1 MATTKET
8 LAKGL
13 VRLFRDNM
21 WKLHR
26 LLESIVS
33 DRRPQFVAEMMELN
47 SVLEIETK
55 LSTSFH
61 PQTDGQIEQMNQEL
75 EQFFIDHRQK
85 DWPEQLV
92 LTEFVIN
99 NKTHLITKVSL
110 FIANYGR
117 ELRIGI
123 DFRRKDKIEKA
134 IEFAERKK
142 KIQKEAGAVLKKV
155 QEEIKRQVGDR
166 VMLSTKDLVFKEKST
181 KKLVNQYIALYTI
194 EEVIFTNAVKL

>member
-1 MATTKET
+1 MTYFVATTEKT

-61 PQTDGQIEQMNQEL
+61 PQTDRQTEQMNQEL

-92 LTEFVIN
+92 LAEFAIN

-110 FIANYGR
+110 SIANYGR

-123 DFRRKDKIEKA
+123 YFRRKGKIEKV
-134 IEFAERKK
+134 IEFAERMK
-142 KIQKEAGAVLKKV
+142 KIQKEAGAVLKKA
-155 QEEIKRQVGDR
+155 QEEMKRQVD
-166 VMLSTKDLVFKEKST
+166 KERKWMNGKWET
-181 KKLVNQYIALYTI
+181 
-194 EEVIFTNAVKL
+194 E

>member
-1 MATTKET
+1 
-8 LAKGL
+8 
-13 VRLFRDNM
+13 
-21 WKLHR
+21 
-26 LLESIVS
+26 
-33 DRRPQFVAEMMELN
+33 MMELN

-75 EQFFIDHRQK
+75 EYFFIDHRQK

-142 KIQKEAGAVLKKV
+142 RYRKK
-155 QEEIKRQVGDR
+155 QE
-166 VMLSTKDLVFKEKST
+166 
-181 KKLVNQYIALYTI
+181 QY
-194 EEVIFTNAVKL
+194 